1 MKVLI
6 VSQYFWP
13 ENFRINELATSLL
26 ARGVELEVITGKPN
40 YPSGKVFKG
49 YNSWN
54 FFSDSFRGVTV
65 HRVPLFPRGNRAV
78 GLAFNYFSFVLAAS
92 ILGPW
97 LLRGRHFDAIF
108 VFAPSPILQA
118 IPAIVLGRLK
128 HCPTILWVQDLWP
141 ESLVITGYIKYP
153 PSLRAVERI
162 VKSIYCNVDLILVQS
177 KAFISKVRAL
187 AGSTPIAYYP
197 NSFVENPSSDKCQ
210 QIDCLGFN
218 HDFPVLFAGNLG
230 SAQAVEVVL
239 EAASILKNDEGICFV
254 MVGDGSRRKW
264 LIGEAENRGLKN
276 IVCPGYFPVEFMPAL
291 MAKAAAL
298 LVTLADTE
306 IFRLTIPSKIQ
317 AYLAAGRPI
326 IGCLNGVGAE
336 IIKEAGAGLTVPAE
350 NALALAQAIRELY
363 ALPEK
368 ERLDMGG
375 RGQAYYDQHFSHDKL
390 VDKLIKYLEQAV
402 GRYKGSTS

>member
-13 ENFRINELATSLL
+13 ENFRINELATSLH

-40 YPSGKVFKG
+40 YPSGRVFKG
-49 YNSWN
+49 YSAWN
-54 FFSDSFRGVTV
+54 FFSESFRGVTV
-65 HRVPLFPRGNRAV
+65 HRVPLFPRGNRAI
-78 GLAFNYFSFVLAAS
+78 GLAFNYLSFVLAAS

-108 VFAPSPILQA
+108 VFAPSPIFQA
-118 IPAIVLGRLK
+118 IPAIFIGRLK

-141 ESLVITGYIKYP
+141 ESLVATGYIKYP
-153 PSLRAVERI
+153 SFLRVVERI

-177 KAFISKVRAL
+177 KTFILKVRSL
-187 AGSTPIAYYP
+187 ADATPIAYYP
-197 NSFVENPSSDKCQ
+197 NSFIENPPSDKYQ
-210 QIDCLGFN
+210 QINFPGFN
-218 HDFPVLFAGNLG
+218 HDFPVLFAGNIG
-230 SAQAVEVVL
+230 SVQAVEVVL

-254 MVGDGSRRKW
+254 MVGDGSRREW

-276 IVCPGYFPVEFMPAL
+276 IVCPGYFSVELMPAL

-298 LVTLADTE
+298 LVTLADME

-326 IGCLNGVGAE
+326 IACLNGVGAE
-336 IIKEAGAGLTVPAE
+336 IVQEAGAGVTVPAE
-350 NALALAQAIRELY
+350 NALALAQAIRKLY

-368 ERLDMGG
+368 ERLDMGA

-390 VDKLIKYLEQAV
+390 VGKLMKYLEQAV
-402 GRYKGSTS
+402 SRYKGSTS